1 MFRPNSGI
9 RPILLTVVSCVLLL
23 GAAYAQNSVS
33 ISDGV
38 ARPWLVEFN
47 SAPTSD
53 GGTVAG
59 VENDKAS
66 FHAAAA
72 SAKINYVERHSF
84 QNLFSGV
91 AIRATAA
98 EVSKLASLPGVK
110 AVYPDRQLFYDPQ
123 GGTSE
128 VDMATAVTMTGADLV
143 QNALHLTGIGIK
155 VAVID
160 TGLDYGHP
168 DLGGCGSIGPGCRV
182 RKGWDLVGDAF
193 NADPTAATYNPVPTP
208 DPDPMDCAGHGTHVA
223 GIVGAN
229 GDPATGHV
237 RGVAPG
243 VTFYAYRVF
252 GCVGSTLDSVM
263 IEAMERALDDGA
275 QVVNMSIGAAL
286 GWPQWPT
293 ALASDRLVRH
303 GVVVVA
309 SFGNSGTIGLSPC
322 CLYSGGAPG
331 LGKDVIGVAA
341 FDNTFTP
348 SSVFTVSPDN
358 KQIGYNA
365 AVGAPP
371 APLSG
376 TATLAKTGTTTTTND
391 GCVAPLPSLTG
402 KVVLIRR
409 GTCSFYVKAFNA
421 QSAGAAGVI
430 LYNNTTGSLFPTVA
444 GTPAITIPVVAI
456 SQADGATLDGR
467 IAGGTTTM
475 TWTTLALETPN
486 TSTGNLIS
494 SFSSYGLSPDLS
506 FKPDIGAPGGN
517 IRSTWPRAL
526 GSYAVLSGTSMSS
539 PHVAGAVALLLES
552 EPKLKARE
560 VRDVLQ
566 NTAIP
571 HLWWGNPGLGFLDST
586 FRQGA
591 GMLNIFDAIV
601 GTTRITPAK
610 LALGESQ
617 GGPAVVRLTVSN
629 QSNVKVTYDLSFEN
643 GISTNNTFVPAFFT
657 SDASVVFAKPSVTLG
672 PQVDKEVKVVII
684 PPTAP
689 DKALYGGWI
698 VFTPHNGEG
707 QVYRVP
713 FAGFVGDYQS
723 IQALAPTANG
733 FPWLAKL
740 IGTSLFKQTAG
751 AVYTLAGGDIPY
763 VLIHFDHQV
772 QQIQLQV
779 LDAVT
784 GRNFHYIDNS
794 KYIERNST
802 ATGFYYW
809 TFDGT
814 ALSANLKKTFTVPNG
829 NYVISVRALK
839 ALGDPDHPGDWE
851 TWTSPNFIIARP

>member
-1 MFRPNSGI
+1 MQLRFGGPRV
-9 RPILLTVVSCVLLL
+9 ILLTIFSCLLLL
-23 GAAYAQNSVS
+23 GAAHAQNSVS
-33 ISDGV
+33 ITDGA

-72 SAKINYVERHSF
+72 TAKINYVERHSF
-84 QNLFSGV
+84 NNLFSGV

-98 EVSKLASLPGVK
+98 DVSKLATLPGVK

-123 GGTSE
+123 GGTSV

-143 QNALHLTGIGIK
+143 YNDLHITGKGVK

-160 TGLDYGHP
+160 TGIDYGHP
-168 DLGGCGSIGPGCRV
+168 DLGACGSIGPGCRV
-182 RKGWDLVGDAF
+182 SKGYDLVGDAF
-193 NADPTAATYNPVPTP
+193 DAGTNPVPVP
-208 DPDPMDCAGHGTHVA
+208 DPDPMDCAGHGSHVA
-223 GIVGAN
+223 GIIGAN

-252 GCVGSTLDSVM
+252 GCAGSTLDSVM
-263 IEAMERALDDGA
+263 IEAMERALNDGA

-293 ALASDRLVRH
+293 AMASDRLVKH

-309 SFGNSGTIGLSPC
+309 SFGNSGTGQPGC
-322 CLYSGGAPG
+322 CLYAGGAPG
-331 LGKDVIGVAA
+331 LGQEVISVAS
-341 FDNTFTP
+341 FDNTFTA
-348 SSVFTVSPDN
+348 SSVLTISPDN

-365 AVGAPP
+365 ATGAPP
-371 APLSG
+371 APISG
-376 TATLAKTGTTTTTND
+376 TFTLARTGTTASTAD
-391 GCVAPLPSLTG
+391 GCAALPSQAG

-430 LYNNTTGSLFPTVA
+430 LYNNTTGSLFPTVLP

-456 SQADGATLDGR
+456 TASDGAILDGR
-467 IAGGTTTM
+467 IAGGATTM

-517 IRSTWPRAL
+517 IRSTYPRAL
-526 GSYAVLSGTSMSS
+526 GSYAVLSGTSMAS
-539 PHVAGAVALLLES
+539 PHVAGAAALLLES
-552 EPKLKARE
+552 DRKLHARE
-560 VRDVLQ
+560 VRGYLMS
-566 NTAIP
+566 TAVP
-571 HLWWGNPGLGFLDST
+571 HLWWGNPALGFLDST

-591 GMLNIFDAIV
+591 GMLNIYDAIV
-601 GTTRITPAK
+601 ATTRLFPEK

-617 GGPAVVRLTVSN
+617 GGPSVVAITISN
-629 QSNVKVTYDLSFEN
+629 QGMKKVTYDLSFEN
-643 GISTNNTFVPAFFT
+643 GLSTNNTFAPAFFS
-657 SDASVVFAKPSVTLG
+657 SDATVAFTNASVTVAA
-672 PQVDKEVKVVII
+672 QRDKEIKVVIT
-684 PPTAP
+684 PPTGP

-698 VFTPHNGEG
+698 VLTPHDGDG
-707 QVYRVP
+707 QVLRVP

-751 AVYTLAGGDIPY
+751 AVYTLASGDVPY

-772 QQIQLQV
+772 QQIQLKV

-784 GRNFHYIDNS
+784 GHSMHFIDNS
-794 KYIERNST
+794 KYIQRNST
-802 ATGFYYW
+802 ASGFFYW

-814 ALSANLKKTFTVPNG
+814 TLSADLQRTFTVPNG
-829 NYVISVRALK
+829 NYVIEVRALK
-839 ALGDPDHPGDWE
+839 ALGDRFNPADWE

>member
-1 MFRPNSGI
+1 M
-9 RPILLTVVSCVLLL
+9 TD
-23 GAAYAQNSVS
+23 GA
-33 ISDGV
+33 

-53 GGTVAG
+53 GGTAAG
-59 VENDKAS
+59 VDNDRKS
-66 FHAAAA
+66 FSAAAA
-72 SAKINYVERHSF
+72 AAKINYVERHKF

-98 EVSKLASLPGVK
+98 DVSKLASLPGVK

-143 QNALHLTGIGIK
+143 YNDLHITGRRVK

-160 TGLDYGHP
+160 TGIDYGHP
-168 DLGGCGSIGPGCRV
+168 DLGGCGSIGRGCRV
-182 RKGWDLVGDAF
+182 RKGYDLVGDAF
-193 NADPTAATYNPVPTP
+193 NASTNPVPVP

-223 GIVGAN
+223 GIIGAN

-252 GCVGSTLDSVM
+252 GCAGSTLDSVM

-309 SFGNSGTIGLSPC
+309 SFGNSGTGQPGC
-322 CLYSGGAPG
+322 CLYAGGAPG
-331 LGKDVIGVAA
+331 LGKNVIGVAS

-348 SSVFTVSPDN
+348 SFAFTVSPDN
-358 KQIGYNA
+358 KQIAYSA
-365 AVGAPP
+365 ATGAPP
-371 APLSG
+371 APPSG
-376 TATLAKTGTTTTTND
+376 TFTLAKTGTPTTAND
-391 GCVAPLPSLTG
+391 ACDALAAGSLTG

-409 GTCSFYVKAFNA
+409 GTCSFYTKAFNA
-421 QSAGAAGVI
+421 QTAGAAGVI
-430 LYNNTTGSLFPTVA
+430 LYNNIAGALFPTVA
-444 GTPAITIPVVAI
+444 GTPAITIPVVGI
-456 SQADGATLDGR
+456 SSADGATLDGR
-467 IAGGTTTM
+467 IASGTTTM
-475 TWTTLALETPN
+475 TWTTVPVEVPN
-486 TSTGNLIS
+486 PTTGNLIS
-494 SFSSYGLSPDLS
+494 SFSSWGLSPDLS

-517 IRSTWPRAL
+517 ILSTWPRAL
-526 GSYAVLSGTSMSS
+526 GSYAVFSGTSMSS
-539 PHVAGAVALLLES
+539 PHVAGAAALLLES
-552 EPKLKARE
+552 DRRLRPRE
-560 VRDVLQ
+560 VRDILQ

-571 HLWWGNPGLGFLDST
+571 HLWNGNPGLGILDSS

-591 GMLNIFDAIV
+591 GMLNIYDAIV

-617 GGPAVVRLTVSN
+617 HGPKVVHFRVSN
-629 QSNVKVTYDLSFEN
+629 HGKKKVTYDLSYVN
-643 GISTNNTFVPAFFT
+643 GISTANTFAPVPYSSNATVAFH
-657 SDASVVFAKPSVTLG
+657 KPSVTVRPHEG
-672 PQVDKEVKVVII
+672 KDHYGDEEWGHDWDHDRNEDGEDVWAVIT
-684 PPTAP
+684 PPTGP

-698 VFTPHNGEG
+698 VLTPHDGDG

-723 IQALAPTANG
+723 IQALAPTPNG

-740 IGTSLFKQTAG
+740 IGPSLFKQTDG
-751 AVYTLAGGDIPY
+751 AVYTLASGDIPY
-763 VLIHFDHQV
+763 VLIHLDHQV
-772 QQIQLQV
+772 EQIQLKV

-784 GRNFHYIDNS
+784 GHSMHYIDNS
-794 KYIERNST
+794 KYIQRNSS
-802 ATGFYYW
+802 ATSFFYW

-814 ALSANLKKTFTVPNG
+814 TLSADLKKTFTVPNG
-829 NYVISVRALK
+829 NYVIEVRALK
-839 ALGDPDHPGDWE
+839 ALGKAHNPADWE